1 VSDGAALKALL
12 DEVRRLDY
20 CMALEEH
27 ELAIQAVAVPLRNMR
42 GRTVAAL
49 NVVTSAKRMSPQTM
63 QQEILPLLQEAARTL
78 RPSFD
83 AINSEAYCACP
94 LISDTNI

>member
-1 VSDGAALKALL
+1 LL

-27 ELAIQAVAVPLRNMR
+27 ELAIQAVAVHCNMR

-78 RPSFD
+78 RPQ
-83 AINSEAYCACP
+83 
-94 LISDTNI
+94 L